1 MKKYEKMTRRDFL
14 YKSTV
19 AASLITLNSQFTSCQ
34 KTTVPKPNIVLIF
47 TDDLGYRD
55 LGCYGNEEIKTP
67 NLDRL
72 AEEGVRFTN
81 FYVTW
86 PACTPSRGS
95 LLTGRYPQRNG
106 LYDMIRNDMVNYK
119 FQYDEESYEISPEM
133 TLGLDLR
140 EITIAQELKKAG
152 YTNGIFGK
160 WDSGRAK
167 RFLPLQRGFDVFY
180 GFANTGIDYWTHER
194 YGIPSMF
201 RDNERIK
208 EKGYAT
214 NLFRREAVKFIRD
227 NKDKPFFLYAPFNS
241 PHMASNFEGQKQQA
255 PDEYIQIYGEP
266 PGDRKM
272 RYMANITC
280 MDDAVGEILSE
291 LKKHGLEENT
301 LVIFSNDNGGAGIGD
316 NSPLRGTKGQMFEGG
331 IRVPFIARWPG
342 VISAGTVSHEF
353 TSTLELFPT
362 FIATAG
368 KKPQKG
374 VILDG
379 FNMLPVMK
387 GEQNSQRREMYWEA
401 KRRYMKAAR
410 VDNWKY
416 IEERGKEF
424 LFDLEDDIGEQ
435 NNLVKERPEK
445 LKEMRAKWAGWKKE
459 MDEAEPRGPFKNY

>member
-1 MKKYEKMTRRDFL
+1 MKKNIKITRRDFL
-14 YKSTV
+14 HKSTV
-19 AASLITLNSQFTSCQ
+19 AASLVTMYSQFTSCQ
-34 KTTVPKPNIVLIF
+34 KTTGPKPNIVLIF

-55 LGCYGNEEIKTP
+55 LGCCGNEIIKTP

-72 AEEGVRFTN
+72 AEQGVRFTD

-119 FQYDEESYEISPEM
+119 FQYDEASYEISPEM

-201 RDNERIK
+201 RDNELIK

-214 NLFRREAVKFIRD
+214 NLFRREAVKFIRE
-227 NKDKPFFLYAPFNS
+227 NKDKSFFLYVPFNS
-241 PHMASNFEGQKQQA
+241 PHMASNFGGQRQQA
-255 PDEYIQIYGEP
+255 PDEYIRIYGES

-291 LKKHGLEENT
+291 LNKHGLEENT
-301 LVIFSNDNGGAGIGD
+301 LVVYTNDNGGAGIGD

-331 IRVPFIARWPG
+331 IRVPFIAIWPG
-342 VISAGTVSHEF
+342 VIPAGTVSHEF

-362 FIATAG
+362 FLATAG
-368 KKPQKG
+368 EKPPKG
-374 VILDG
+374 VVLDG
-379 FNMLPVMK
+379 FNMLPIMK
-387 GEQNSQRREMYWEA
+387 GEQKSQRREMYWEA
-401 KRRYMKAAR
+401 KRQYRRAAR

-416 IEERGKEF
+416 IEVKGEEF
-424 LFDLEDDIGEQ
+424 LFDLAADIGEQ

-445 LKEMRAKWAGWKKE
+445 LKEMRAKWAAWKKE
-459 MDEAEPRGPFKNY
+459 MDESEPRGPFRNY